1 MVVDTYYYDILEL
14 KPNVNENDIKKAY
27 KKLAFKWHPDKNPD
41 NKEEAEIKFKEVA
54 KAYEIL
60 SDNEKRK
67 LYDKLGKDGLDKFG
81 EQSGPG
87 PFHNPF
93 DVFNHMFGGGHPF
106 GHPFGP
112 GGPGGP
118 GPQRMRVQ
126 PAVEEVVLTFDEI
139 FNGCQKTINAKVMT
153 VQNGRPIGEETK
165 QKVIEI
171 PVGVKDK
178 EEFKFEGEG
187 HYVKDRDLRGDLLI
201 VVRAVES
208 EVRQRQ
214 GMNIIL
220 KKKIDFEESILGIE
234 IPLYYTETK
243 CVWTKYKGVIDPRRP
258 YIIKGLGFPD
268 PRNIMN
274 KGDVIV
280 QFDIK
285 YPSKLDSHIIN
296 DFRKIYKE
304 NVLMMSKVIE
314 EKKDSDESIEIKKL
328 EKNYEEPSYE
338 REFEEEENMTFVNG
352 QRVQCAQQ

>member
-14 KPNVNENDIKKAY
+14 KSDVNENDIKKAY

-60 SDNEKRK
+60 SNIEKRK
-67 LYDKLGKDGLDKFG
+67 LYDKLGKDVFEKFG
-81 EQSGPG
+81 EQGGSRQ
-87 PFHNPF
+87 FHNPF
-93 DVFNHMFGGGHPF
+93 DVFEHMFGGGHPF
-106 GHPFGP
+106 GNHFGQDE
-112 GGPGGP
+112 P
-118 GPQRMRVQ
+118 GPQIIRVQ

-139 FNGCQKTINAKVMT
+139 FNGCQKTINAKVMI
-153 VQNGRPIGEETK
+153 VHNGRPIGEETK

-178 EEFKFEGEG
+178 EKFKFEGEG
-187 HYVKDRDLRGDLLI
+187 HYVKDKDLRGDLVIL
-201 VVRAVES
+201 VRAVES

-304 NVLMMSKVIE
+304 NVLMMEKIIDTRKE
-314 EKKDSDESIEIKKL
+314 EDERVEIKKL
-328 EKNYEEPSYE
+328 EKDYEEPSYE
-338 REFEEEENMTFVNG
+338 REFQEDENMTFVNG